1 MTMPASGTISMSQ
14 INTELGRSST
24 ATISLDTAENGG
36 YATINTASSSRP
48 NGSNPASMSEWY
60 SYNHNASSGT
70 TITWK
75 VVRYLTGAGG
85 LLTITKNGTTVV
97 QSSTNGAAGTFAAVA
112 GDNIYITLTENFKLS
127 DRIDIRVDQNSYG
140 GGELYASTGINNGT
154 ISVSFTVQ
162 AIQFPYFIRGIQ
174 DVA

>member
-1 MTMPASGTISMSQ
+1 MPASGTIRMSQ

-24 ATISLDTAENGG
+24 ASISLDTAENGG

-48 NGSNPASMSEWY
+48 NGSNPESMSEWY
-60 SYNHNASSGT
+60 NYNHNASSGT

-140 GGELYASTGINNGT
+140 GGELYANTGINNGT

-174 DVA
+174 DVV

>member
-1 MTMPASGTISMSQ
+1 MTMPASGTIRMSQ

-24 ATISLDTAENGG
+24 ASISLDTAENGG

-60 SYNHNASSGT
+60 SYNHSASSGT

-75 VVRYLTGAGG
+75 VLRYITATGG

-97 QSSTNGAAGTFAAVA
+97 QSSTNGAEGTFTAAI
-112 GDNIYITLTENFKLS
+112 GDSIYITLTEALKIS

-140 GGELYASTGINNGT
+140 GGEIYSATGINNGT
-154 ISVSFTVQ
+154 ISLSFTVQ
-162 AIQFPYFIRGIQ
+162 AIFTPYFIRGIQ
-174 DVA
+174 DVW